1 VTNFRLQLSPFFYPI
16 LYFGIV
22 ILLGTLLLH
31 SSPSIVQ
38 GPFSWVDALFTAT
51 SATCVTGLIVVDTG
65 TFFTGFGQ
73 AVILCLIQLGGL
85 GIMTVTGTIFY
96 LWRHRVSLTDR
107 VAVGR
112 SLLHDP
118 GFNLGRFLS
127 QIIIW
132 SLTIEILGSLLITLQ
147 SPDSFPPLIALFH
160 AISGFCNAGFSLY
173 NTSFMAWQDE
183 FWLNL
188 TFIALII
195 AGGIGFSVLVE
206 LRAWLRARASFQK
219 KNRRK
224 VRLSWYTMVILK
236 NTAFLVVVGAIAIY
250 LAEIVV
256 PGSDRAAGNSMLPAL
271 FQSVTCRTA
280 GFNTLDIGR
289 LTNVSLLIMI
299 LLMFIGGAPGS
310 CAGGIKVTT
319 ARTLVAFIWAQLRG
333 STEQAE
339 LGRFAIDR
347 PTINKALILVV
358 FVGVIILTG
367 VLLLNITESGGV
379 PHPRARGLSL
389 EILFE
394 AVSAFATVGLSMGL
408 TPHLS
413 TAGKAIIIVLMF
425 IGRLGP
431 ILFLSAIQSYE
442 KENLYEKAEES
453 LLIG

>member
-1 VTNFRLQLSPFFYPI
+1 MTNFRLQLSPFFYPI

-132 SLTIEILGSLLITLQ
+132 SLTIEILGALLISLQ
-147 SPDSFPPLIALFH
+147 FPDSFPPLIALFH
-160 AISGFCNAGFSLY
+160 AISAFCNAGFSLY
-173 NTSFMAWQDE
+173 NTSFMAWQGA

-188 TFIALII
+188 TFIVLII
-195 AGGIGFSVLVE
+195 VGGIGFSVLVE
-206 LRAWLRARASFQK
+206 LRAWLTARVFFQK

-236 NTAFLVVVGAIAIY
+236 NTTFLVVVGAIAIY
-250 LAEIVV
+250 LAEIAV
-256 PGSDRAAGNSMLPAL
+256 PGSDRTAGNSMLPAL

-319 ARTLVAFIWAQLRG
+319 ARTMVAFIWAQLRG

-339 LGRFAIDR
+339 VGRFAIDR

-358 FVGVIILTG
+358 FAGVIISTG
-367 VLLLNITESGGV
+367 VLILNITESGGV

-413 TAGKAIIIVLMF
+413 TAGKAVIIVLMF

>member
-1 VTNFRLQLSPFFYPI
+1 M
-16 LYFGIV
+16 V

-31 SSPSIVQ
+31 SGPSIIQ

-85 GIMTVTGTIFY
+85 GIMTVTGMIFY
-96 LWRHRVSLTDR
+96 LWRRRVSLTDR
-107 VAVGR
+107 LAVGH

-127 QIIIW
+127 QIIVW
-132 SLTIEILGSLLITLQ
+132 SLTIEIFGAVLISFQ
-147 SPDSFPPLIALFH
+147 FPDSFPPLTALFH
-160 AISGFCNAGFSLY
+160 AISAFCNAGFSLY
-173 NTSFMAWQDE
+173 GTSLMAWQGQ

-188 TFIALII
+188 TFIVLII
-195 AGGIGFSVLVE
+195 VGGIGFSVLVE
-206 LRAWLRARASFQK
+206 LRVWLTTRLSFQK
-219 KNRRK
+219 EKRRR

-236 NTAFLVVVGAIAIY
+236 NTAFLVVIGALAIY

-256 PGSDRAAGNSMLPAL
+256 PGSNRTTGSAMLPAL

-299 LLMFIGGAPGS
+299 VLMFIGGAPGS

-339 LGRFAIDR
+339 VGRFAIDR

-358 FVGVIILTG
+358 FAGVIILTG

-394 AVSAFATVGLSMGL
+394 VVSAFATVGLSMGL

-413 TAGKAIIIVLMF
+413 IAGKAVIIVLMF

-431 ILFLSAIQSYE
+431 ILFLSAIQSYQ
-442 KENLYEKAEES
+442 KENLYEKPEES

>member
-1 VTNFRLQLSPFFYPI
+1 
-16 LYFGIV
+16 
-22 ILLGTLLLH
+22 
-31 SSPSIVQ
+31 
-38 GPFSWVDALFTAT
+38 
-51 SATCVTGLIVVDTG
+51 LIVVDTG

-132 SLTIEILGSLLITLQ
+132 SLTIEIFGALLISLQ
-147 SPDSFPPLIALFH
+147 FPDSFPPLIALFH
-160 AISGFCNAGFSLY
+160 AISAFCNAGFALY
-173 NTSFMAWQDE
+173 DTSFVAWQGA

-188 TFIALII
+188 TIIVLII
-195 AGGIGFSVLVE
+195 IGGIGFSVLVE
-206 LRAWLRARASFQK
+206 LRAWLAVRASFQK
-219 KNRRK
+219 KSRRK

-236 NTAFLVVVGAIAIY
+236 STAFLVVVGAIAIY
-250 LAEIVV
+250 LAEIAV
-256 PGSDRAAGNSMLPAL
+256 PGSDRTAGNSMLPAL

-319 ARTLVAFIWAQLRG
+319 ARTMVAFIWAQLRG

-339 LGRFAIDR
+339 VGRFAIDR
-347 PTINKALILVV
+347 PTIHKALILVV
-358 FVGVIILTG
+358 FAGVIISTG
-367 VLLLNITESGGV
+367 VLILNITESGGV

-413 TAGKAIIIVLMF
+413 TAGKAVIIVLMF